1 MPLDTGV
8 RLGPYEIVSPIGAEA
23 GGEVYK
29 ASDTEQN
36 RTVAIKLLPPVL
48 SNNSELRHRFEGEV
62 KALSGLS
69 HPHICTPHEMAGSR
83 HGFSR
88 NGICGGRDARQTSRA
103 RRPAA

>member
-48 SNNSELRHRFEGEV
+48 SNNSEIKTSLRG
-62 KALSGLS
+62 
-69 HPHICTPHEMAGSR
+69 
-83 HGFSR
+83 
-88 NGICGGRDARQTSRA
+88 
-103 RRPAA
+103 